1 MDAFKQQVDAELEER
16 RTNRDRDDIE
26 KGKT

>member
-16 RTNRDRDDIE
+16 RADRDRDDIE
-26 KGKT
+26 KGKA